1 MPMRR
6 RLTSAAC
13 LAQGWDGLSV
23 SGAKDSGEVPAGR
36 PWFEGHSAVLALPKL
51 GVRRLRLHHIRC
63 LHIRRDAGVGS
74 AFSRRPSARCTSS
87 SRWRH
92 SRSGAHKDGLR
103 GRSRNSRRDRTTSSR
118 DGTPGLTRHCD
129 PCRPAAFRQLTVS
142 FAGGAGSS
150 VFTCPTSRTSS
161 CAGVRRTARSHTF
174 PLSTTTGNAAKPS
187 TGTSARC
194 ENVEMALMAP
204 VARTIA

>member
-1 MPMRR
+1 MPMCR

-142 FAGGAGSS
+142 FAGGAGSQRLHMS
-150 VFTCPTSRTSS
+150 NKPNVIMRGGPADGQISHLPAQHDDGERGE
-161 CAGVRRTARSHTF
+161 ALDRYVGEVRER
-174 PLSTTTGNAAKPS
+174 
-187 TGTSARC
+187 
-194 ENVEMALMAP
+194 
-204 VARTIA
+204 